1 MLNEKPNILYQ
12 TKKLISFI
20 NLFGVTRP
28 SLGRVIRELDQDG
41 YIIATGQHIKIL
53 NRKKLSDL
61 LK

>member
-1 MLNEKPNILYQ
+1 MILDKSENELNE
-12 TKKLISFI
+12 
-20 NLFGVTRP
+20 LFGLIRP

-41 YIIATGQHIKIL
+41 YIIATGKHIKIL